1 MTSDITID
9 VGVGVVD
16 LYFNSMKAFIS
27 GDQLLMTCVTAILL
41 IIAEENFLMKGFEIV
56 LEKIKSMQFLDIV
69 LMRTIKLSK

>member
-56 LEKIKSMQFLDIV
+56 LEKIKSMQFIDIV